1 MDSDRWKQVDNLLHA
16 VLERP
21 PDLRAEFLRQACA
34 GDPELEREVRSLLAS
49 DQQAGSFLDKPALEV
64 AARDLSG
71 QHSPQPQSN
80 DESGDFPVGASVSH
94 YRIVG
99 KLGGGG
105 MGVVYKAEDTRLHRF
120 IALKFLSDEFARD
133 PDALSRF
140 QREARAAS
148 ALNHANICT
157 IYDIGDQA
165 GRA

>member
-16 VLERP
+16 VLARP
-21 PDLRAEFLRQACA
+21 PSECAEFLRQACA

-49 DQQAGSFLDKPALEV
+49 DQQVGSFLDSPAMEV
-64 AARDLSG
+64 AARDVSD
-71 QHSPQPQSN
+71 QSSPQQSKSPQPRSN
-80 DESGDFPVGASVSH
+80 DESSDFPVGASVSH

-148 ALNHANICT
+148 
-157 IYDIGDQA
+157 
-165 GRA
+165 